1 MVWISCKRLAQQFD
15 LNQFQKEIVAND
27 FPFCKEQQ
35 KILVVLD
42 LLFAKKSHTIKN
54 IARIA
59 NAVQVTFRLY
69 TTTPQSRSKS
79 KSLSLSL

>member
-42 LLFAKKSHTIKN
+42 LLFAKK
-54 IARIA
+54 
-59 NAVQVTFRLY
+59 
-69 TTTPQSRSKS
+69 TTP
-79 KSLSLSL
+79 